1 MFEKKEY
8 YCWVRV
14 IELSAERAAEPA
26 PAVPQP
32 TPAPL
37 PEPADGAVLRGIEI
51 GWREKPERKY
61 PPAPPASQR
70 MANSPFHF
78 TRRHVL
84 GMQQVTTVH
93 LEHAA
98 PTIFPFDIE
107 LQPVFGD
114 KNSAIQWIE
123 SDEGARFCEDAK
135 AVSLL
140 CFASIG
146 GP

>member
-1 MFEKKEY
+1 MLEKKEY
-8 YCWVRV
+8 FCWVRV
-14 IELSAERAAEPA
+14 VELSADRIAETTP
-26 PAVPQP
+26 PPQP
-32 TPAPL
+32 TTAPL
-37 PEPADGAVLRGIEI
+37 PDEGEQAVPRGIEI
-51 GWREKPERKY
+51 GWREKQERKY
-61 PPAPPASQR
+61 PPAPAPR
-70 MANSPFHF
+70 MIADSPFQF

-98 PTIFPFDIE
+98 PTVFPFDIE

-114 KNSAIQWIE
+114 RNAAIRWIE
-123 SDEGARFCEDAK
+123 SDEGARFCENAK

-140 CFASIG
+140 CFASVG